1 MTPWLSLLTAIAQK
15 TSIHGITVDEFRL
28 AATIWERKH
37 PVHHTEAMSILYHSD
52 LSSPEDN
59 NREAFIDSV
68 SNLIDKGFLTWEGDD
83 LQIAFTG
90 EMFII
95 EIYQIAQS
103 QLTKRLFD
111 PELQ

>member
-15 TSIHGITVDEFRL
+15 TSIHGITMDEFRL
-28 AATIWERKH
+28 AATIWEMKH
-37 PVHHTEAMSILYHSD
+37 PVHHTEAMSILYHGN
-52 LSSPEDN
+52 EDD
-59 NREAFIDSV
+59 NREAFVDSV
-68 SNLIDKGFLTWEGDD
+68 SNLIDKGFLTWEDDD

-103 QLTKRLFD
+103 LLTKRLFD